1 MSITQHEAAALIV
14 KHQKDAYGW
23 DTTVKEILSN
33 PWHKVVGYEWVAKT
47 YYGMDNFYASLDEV
61 TDPTDGMSVNVLV
74 SAERYDNYL
83 WLRGK
88 WVFNSEV
95 TIDMYK

>member
-1 MSITQHEAAALIV
+1 MSITQNELAEMIV

-23 DTTVKEILSN
+23 ETTIEEILKN
-33 PWHKVVGYEWVAKT
+33 PWHKVVGYGWVAKT
-47 YYGMDNFYASLDEV
+47 YYGMHNFYESLDEV
-61 TDPTDGMSVNVLV
+61 TEPTEGMSVNILV
-74 SAERYDNYL
+74 SAERYDSYIRRN
-83 WLRGK
+83 GK